1 MNKIK
6 AEAEPDLLQNKEGSV
21 SRNSVLSL
29 AVLVEKC
36 LEQKCLLIGAGRQPT
51 QMWQSCCANGPT
63 SVWGGSEGGAGACPP
78 GSVST
83 WAWWEGPQHPA
94 RSRGKKQASSH
105 SIEEAAS
112 RWVRPTSDPGST
124 RRPQTLPFFFFFE
137 IHFGILYSL
146 TLCSETYLL
155 STPGPE
161 GPTGELP
168 YG

>member
-6 AEAEPDLLQNKEGSV
+6 AEAEPDFLQNKEESV

-36 LEQKCLLIGAGRQPT
+36 LKQKCLFIGEGRQPT
-51 QMWQSCCANGPT
+51 QMWQSCCTNGPT
-63 SVWGGSEGGAGACPP
+63 SVRGGSEGGAGALPSWLHLHVGLVG
-78 GSVST
+78 GSS
-83 WAWWEGPQHPA
+83 APA
-94 RSRGKKQASSH
+94 RARGKKQVSSR
-105 SIEEAAS
+105 SIE
-112 RWVRPTSDPGST
+112 RVRLPLGKIYLGST
-124 RRPQTLPFFFFFE
+124 RRPQTLPFFFL

-146 TLCSETYLL
+146 TLCSETYPL
-155 STPGPE
+155 STAGPE